1 MASEADFVSS
11 VPAAETAPWFE
22 RLSRPILFLVIS
34 LALVGAYLAFSIPV
48 SVFPNT
54 DFPRVV
60 IGVDN
65 GVMPIDQMLV
75 TITRPIEESVNSVPG
90 LQRVVSITSRGSAEV
105 DLFFDWN
112 SDMILT
118 LQRVD
123 AVVARL
129 QSELP
134 TSAKLETHRLTFA
147 SFPILGYSLTSD
159 AISQD
164 KLWEIATYDIKPRLN
179 RLDGVASV
187 LVQGGRVPE
196 FQVSPDPARLLS
208 TGVTVTDLLEAIRR
222 TNVIDSP
229 GLLEHDHQLVLGL
242 ISGQVRT
249 PEQIGKIVVKNTP
262 AGVPIRIGDVATVGP
277 SVAPVYTIVTANG
290 KSAVLLGINRQP
302 ESNTLAVANEVHAQ
316 IQELAST
323 LPPGVHIEPFYDQS
337 TIVHDS
343 IASVRDA
350 VLLGLILSSAILV
363 LFLRDWGTSLVAG
376 LVIPATLLVTFVIL
390 KITGQSFNLMTLG
403 GLAAAVGLVIDDAIV
418 VLENIVMHRDAGEGR
433 AQAIQS
439 ALREITVPLIGST
452 ITPIVVF
459 LPLVSIT
466 GVTGSFFRALAITM
480 TVSLL
485 CSLVLAL
492 AWTPTLSQYFVRRK
506 ATGAALAQSEPVRDT
521 TQQATPAA
529 LLAAEEAHLG
539 GLFGRI
545 VNFYER
551 CMKVVIQR
559 PVLLIASSIIIVILS
574 GVGYKLLDTALL
586 PEMDEGGFILDYYT
600 PPGSSLAES
609 DRILQHIEKILRD
622 TPEVENTSRRTGL
635 QLGLAAVTEANRGDF
650 TVRLKRDRKRGIDE
664 VIDDVRGQIKQSEP
678 AADVEFVQVLQDMIG
693 DLSNEPE
700 PVVIKMYSQDAQL
713 LLKTAPQVADAIGKI
728 HGVVDVLDGIENTVS
743 GPAVTFQIDPTTA
756 ARSGFTVEEVSTD
769 AAALLEGE
777 PAATPVV
784 LNDRAY
790 PIRVRFPERIRT
802 SLEQM
807 TNTLIV
813 SSTNRTA
820 TLGSLA
826 TLTTDPGETEI
837 RRENLQRLVEVT
849 ARLEGV
855 GLGKGIA
862 EVQKVVADLH
872 LPANI
877 RVEYGGQY
885 QEQQKSFRD
894 LLMVLVLA
902 LALLFVVLLFEF
914 RTFSAPVAILASAL
928 LSTFGGFLALLVTR
942 TNFNVASFMG
952 MIMVVGI
959 VAKNGILLLDAE
971 QRFRTLGLSPANAML
986 QAGRRR
992 LRPIAMTALAT
1003 IAGMLPLALAL
1014 GAGSQM
1020 LQPLAITVIGGL
1032 LSSMVLSLVFTPA
1045 INYFLHR
1052 SANTEAKPAEAI

>member
-1 MASEADFVSS
+1 M
-11 VPAAETAPWFE
+11 
-22 RLSRPILFLVIS
+22 
-34 LALVGAYLAFSIPV
+34 
-48 SVFPNT
+48 
-54 DFPRVV
+54 
-60 IGVDN
+60 
-65 GVMPIDQMLV
+65 
-75 TITRPIEESVNSVPG
+75 
-90 LQRVVSITSRGSAEV
+90 
-105 DLFFDWN
+105 
-112 SDMILT
+112 
-118 LQRVD
+118 
-123 AVVARL
+123 
-129 QSELP
+129 
-134 TSAKLETHRLTFA
+134 
-147 SFPILGYSLTSD
+147 
-159 AISQD
+159 
-164 KLWEIATYDIKPRLN
+164 
-179 RLDGVASV
+179 
-187 LVQGGRVPE
+187 
-196 FQVSPDPARLLS
+196 
-208 TGVTVTDLLEAIRR
+208 
-222 TNVIDSP
+222 
-229 GLLEHDHQLVLGL
+229 
-242 ISGQVRT
+242 
-249 PEQIGKIVVKNTP
+249 
-262 AGVPIRIGDVATVGP
+262 
-277 SVAPVYTIVTANG
+277 
-290 KSAVLLGINRQP
+290 
-302 ESNTLAVANEVHAQ
+302 
-316 IQELAST
+316 
-323 LPPGVHIEPFYDQS
+323 
-337 TIVHDS
+337 
-343 IASVRDA
+343 
-350 VLLGLILSSAILV
+350 
-363 LFLRDWGTSLVAG
+363 
-376 LVIPATLLVTFVIL
+376 
-390 KITGQSFNLMTLG
+390 
-403 GLAAAVGLVIDDAIV
+403 
-418 VLENIVMHRDAGEGR
+418 
-433 AQAIQS
+433 
-439 ALREITVPLIGST
+439 TVPLIGST

-506 ATGAALAQSEPVRDT
+506 SSTTDLGATAGGAPQPLDAK
-521 TQQATPAA
+521 A
-529 LLAAEEAHLG
+529 LLVAEEAHISG
-539 GLFGRI
+539 VFGRI
-545 VNFYER
+545 VNFYEL
-551 CMKVVIQR
+551 CMKSVIRR
-559 PVLLIASSIIIVILS
+559 PVLLIASSVAIVILS

-586 PEMDEGGFILDYYT
+586 PEMDEGGFILDYFT
-600 PPGSSLAES
+600 PAGSSLAES
-609 DRILQHIEKILRD
+609 DRILQRVEKILRE

-650 TVRLKRDRKRGIDE
+650 TVRLKRNRKRGIDE
-664 VIDDVRGQIKQSEP
+664 VINDVRGQIKESEP
-678 AADVEFVQVLQDMIG
+678 AVDIEFVQVLQDMIG

-700 PVVIKMYSQDAQL
+700 PVVIKMYAQDPQL

-728 HGVVDVLDGIENTVS
+728 HGIVDVLDGIENTIS
-743 GPAVTFQIDPTTA
+743 GPAVTFQIDPATA

-790 PIRVRFPERIRT
+790 PIRVRFPERNRT

-813 SSTNRTA
+813 SATNRTA

-826 TLTTDPGETEI
+826 TLTTNPGETEI

-849 ARLEGV
+849 ARLENV

-872 LPANI
+872 LPASI

-894 LLMVLVLA
+894 LLMVLFMA

-914 RTFSAPVAILASAL
+914 RTFSAPTAILASAL

-942 TNFNVASFMG
+942 TSFNVASFMG
-952 MIMVVGI
+952 MIMVIGI

-971 QRFRTLGLSPANAML
+971 QRFRSLGFSSRDAML

-1003 IAGMLPLALAL
+1003 IAGMLPLALAI

-1045 INYFLHR
+1045 INYFLR
-1052 SANTEAKPAEAI
+1052 RDATLESAPVEVV

>member
-1 MASEADFVSS
+1 MAFEADFSSS
-11 VPAAETAPWFE
+11 VPSARMAPWFE
-22 RLSRPILFLVIS
+22 RFSRPILFLVIG
-34 LALVGAYLAFSIPV
+34 LALVGAYLTFRIPV
-48 SVFPNT
+48 SVFPST
-54 DFPRVV
+54 DFPRIV

-75 TITRPIEESVNSVPG
+75 TITRPIEEAVNSVPG

-105 DLFFDWN
+105 DLYFDWN
-112 SDMILT
+112 SDMIVT

-129 QSELP
+129 QGELTP
-134 TSAKLETHRLTFA
+134 TAKLETHRLTFA

-159 AISQD
+159 AMSQD

-208 TGVTVTDLLEAIRR
+208 TGVTVTDLLEAIRK

-242 ISGQVRT
+242 VSGQVRT
-249 PEQIGKIVVKNTP
+249 PEQIGRIVVKNTA
-262 AGVPIRIGDVATVGP
+262 AGLPVRIGDVAAVGP

-290 KSAVLLGINRQP
+290 KPAVLLGINRQP
-302 ESNTLAVANEVHAQ
+302 ESNTLAVADEVHQQ

-323 LPPGVHIEPFYDQS
+323 LPPGVHLEPFYDQS

-376 LVIPATLLVTFVIL
+376 LVIPATLLVTFIVL
-390 KITGQSFNLMTLG
+390 KVTGQSFNLMTLG

-418 VLENIVMHRDAGEGR
+418 VLENIVLHRDAGEGR

-439 ALREITVPLIGST
+439 ALREMTVPLIGST

-506 ATGAALAQSEPVRDT
+506 SSTTDLAQP
-521 TQQATPAA
+521 AGGTPQVLDAGA
-529 LLAAEEAHLG
+529 LLVAEEAHIG
-539 GLFGRI
+539 GFFGRI

-551 CMKVVIQR
+551 SMKGVIRR
-559 PVLLIASSIIIVILS
+559 PVLLIVSSAIIVVLAYVS
-574 GVGYKLLDTALL
+574 FRLLETDLL
-586 PEMDEGGFILDYYT
+586 PEMDEGGFILDYFT
-600 PPGSSLAES
+600 PAGSSLAES
-609 DRILQHIEKILRD
+609 DRILQRIEKILRE

-650 TVRLKRDRKRGIDE
+650 TVRLKRDRKRGIND
-664 VIDDVRGQIKQSEP
+664 VIDDVRKRIKESEP
-678 AADVEFVQVLQDMIG
+678 AVDIEFVQVLQDMID

-700 PVVIKMYSQDAQL
+700 PIVIKLYSQDAQL
-713 LLKTAPQVADAIGKI
+713 LLKTAPEVADNIGKI
-728 HGVVDVLDGIENTVS
+728 HGIVDVLDGIENTVS
-743 GPAVTFQIDPTTA
+743 GPAATFQIDPATA

-769 AAALLEGE
+769 AAALLAGE

-790 PIRVRFPERIRT
+790 PIRVRFPERNRT

-813 SSTNRTA
+813 SATNRTA

-849 ARLEGV
+849 AHLDKI
-855 GLGKGIA
+855 GLGTGIA
-862 EVQKVVADLH
+862 AVKKVVADLH
-872 LPANI
+872 LPSSI
-877 RVEYGGQY
+877 RVEYGGRY

-894 LLMVLVLA
+894 LLMVLFMA

-914 RTFSAPVAILASAL
+914 RTFSAPTAILASAL

-942 TNFNVASFMG
+942 TSFNVASFMG
-952 MIMVVGI
+952 MIMVIGI

-971 QRFRTLGLSPANAML
+971 QRFRSLGFSPRDAML

-1003 IAGMLPLALAL
+1003 IAGMLPLALAI

-1052 SANTEAKPAEAI
+1052 GATLESASVEVV